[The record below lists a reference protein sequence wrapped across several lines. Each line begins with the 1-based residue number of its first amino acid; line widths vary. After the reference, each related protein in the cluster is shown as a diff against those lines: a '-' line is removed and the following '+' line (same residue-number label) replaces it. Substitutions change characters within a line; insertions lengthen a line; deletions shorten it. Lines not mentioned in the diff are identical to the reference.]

1 MSYVVLARR
10 WRPQTFDDL
19 VGQPHITTTLKSSI
33 ESDRLAHAHLFVGPR
48 GIGKTS
54 TARILAKALNC
65 EKGPAAEPCNKC
77 ANCTEITAGN
87 SMDVIEIDA
96 ASSSSVD
103 DVREVREHV
112 RFAPVK
118 CRFKIYIID
127 ETHML
132 SPQAFNALLK
142 TLEEPPAHTKFVL
155 ATTEVHKIPAT
166 IISRCQRFDF
176 RKISEADILERLEQI
191 CRGDG
196 VEFEEEAL
204 FAIAKSAEGSLR
216 DAESILDQL
225 ISFCDAKIRYEDVD
239 AVLGLVDWRVFHDL
253 CSALR
258 DGNIPREL
266 EIVDEIVVAGKDLGQ
281 FARDLVH
288 YFRHLLVCR
297 VTGSDKLVSMPAG
310 ERGKLASLAE
320 RFTASELLSLVERS
334 SEVAGRFR
342 GQFGVRLDSASGR
355 VALELFLMSATKLG
369 AEMSVSAIL
378 EKLAAMEERL
388 KGGGGGGGGG
398 PADAAADTADE
409 PWGRLL
415 DEIAQES
422 MTVSSFLRSAR
433 PVGIEDNAFVV
444 EFGPDNG
451 FHVQNLSKRAARKL
465 VETKIESIY
474 GKKLAFHARLSQEEP
489 PAPQPQEQPEEGAG
503 SPEGGGNAS
512 AEPSYGE
519 VAEDEKVKMV
529 LELFD
534 GEIVRVEKQPGTR

>member
-103 DVREVREHV
+103 DVREVRDNV

-127 ETHML
+127 EVHML
-132 SPQAFNALLK
+132 SAAAFNALLK

-225 ISFCDAKIRYEDVD
+225 ISFCDAKITYKDVD

-266 EIVDEIVVAGKDLGQ
+266 EIVDEIVAAGKDLGQ

-297 VTGSDKLVSMPAG
+297 VTGSDKLVSIPTG
-310 ERGKLASLAE
+310 ERAGLVSLAE
-320 RFTASELLSLVERS
+320 RFTASELLSLVEKS
-334 SEVAGRFR
+334 AEVAARFR

-369 AEMSVSAIL
+369 AETSVSAIL

-388 KGGGGGGGGG
+388 KGGGES
-398 PADAAADTADE
+398 AAAADE
-409 PWGRLL
+409 PWNRLL

-433 PVGIEDNAFVV
+433 PVGIENNTFVV

-465 VETKIESIY
+465 VETKIQNVY
-474 GKKLAFHARLSQEEP
+474 GKKLAFQARLSEEEP
-489 PAPQPQEQPEEGAG
+489 TEQEPPEQPEEVAG
-503 SPEGGGNAS
+503 SPAGGERAS